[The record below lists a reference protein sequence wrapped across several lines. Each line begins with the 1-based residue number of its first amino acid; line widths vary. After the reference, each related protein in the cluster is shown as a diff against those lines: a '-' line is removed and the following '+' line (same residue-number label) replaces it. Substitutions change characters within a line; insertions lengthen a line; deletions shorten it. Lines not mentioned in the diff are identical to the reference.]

1 MSIRKKVSIL
11 LVDDQ
16 PANLAVL
23 EAVLAELD
31 EVLVCV
37 NSGEQALRR
46 VLEDE
51 FAVVLMDVEMP
62 TMSGLET
69 AEMLRGH
76 PRSRTVPIIFL
87 TANHGNERQ
96 VEQAYA
102 LGAVDYLTKPIN
114 PVILRSKVAVFID
127 LHRKTAEI
135 GRRTQA
141 SHLAALRNRDERIR
155 LILDNTRDYAFIG
168 TDPDGI
174 VTEWEGGAES
184 ITGWWADRA
193 RGQPSAIIFTPE
205 DRASGRPQAEL
216 RQARESGRAE
226 DRRWHVRRDGSRFFA
241 DGVTVPLRDDEDQL
255 RGYAKIFRD
264 ATAERLA
271 AEQLQQ
277 SEAQLGES
285 RQRSR
290 RAEED
295 LLRLAAVAEQSSDY
309 IGVANPD
316 ARQTY
321 LNPAG
326 RALLGV
332 APGADIGL
340 FGVLDFFDAHSRAE
354 VQAKV
359 LPAVMGPR
367 GEWEGELRMQHLQSG
382 ATFPVY
388 YKGFA
393 VRDADGA
400 MIAMA
405 TITRD
410 ISEQKQ
416 AEDALRRVAA
426 DLSEADRR
434 KSEFLATLAHELRNP
449 LAPIRSGLDL
459 MRMSTGDP
467 AATAKIF
474 AMMDRQ
480 LGHLVHLVNDL
491 LDVARITRG
500 KIELKKESADLATI
514 VAMALETSAGM
525 IDASGHALSVDVPD
539 GEMPV
544 EVDLTRM
551 VQVVSNLL
559 NNAAKYT
566 PPGGRISLSGW
577 CEDGQAVLAVAD
589 TGVGIPADAMG
600 TLFHMFSQVGG
611 NMARSQ
617 GGLGI
622 GLSLVQRLVE
632 LHGGTVSATSA
643 GRGSGSTF
651 VVRVPLRQGAM
662 AAATVATSGGAPKV
676 PMRILVVDDNVD
688 AAESLAALLEIMGH
702 EACVAADG
710 PSGFAL
716 AREFDPQL
724 AFLDIGLPGMSG
736 HELARRMRA
745 EPGMEQL
752 MLVALT
758 GWGTREDVAQS
769 HAAGFDIHL
778 TKPVDCQALD
788 TVFGA
793 MAKGRA

>member
-1 MSIRKKVSIL
+1 MSNKKKVNIL

-31 EVLVCV
+31 EVLISVT
-37 NSGEQALRR
+37 SGELALRK
-46 VLEDE
+46 VLEAE
-51 FAVVLMDVEMP
+51 FAVILMDVRMP

-69 AEMLRGH
+69 AEMLRSH
-76 PRSRTVPIIFL
+76 PRSRAVPIIFI
-87 TANHGNERQ
+87 TASHDDQFQ

-102 LGAVDYLTKPIN
+102 LGAVDYLTKPVS
-114 PVILRSKVAVFID
+114 PVMLRSKVAVFID

-135 GRRTQA
+135 ARHAQA
-141 SHLAALRNRDERIR
+141 THMAALRTRDERIR

-174 VTEWEGGAES
+174 VTEWEGGAET
-184 ITGWWADRA
+184 ITGWWADSA
-193 RGQPSAIIFTPE
+193 RGQSAAIIFTPE
-205 DRASGRPQAEL
+205 DRAGGRPQAEM
-216 RQARESGRAE
+216 RQARETGRAE
-226 DRRWHVRRDGSRFFA
+226 DRRWHLRRDGTRFFA
-241 DGVTVPLRDDEDQL
+241 DGVTVPLRDDQDQL

-290 RAEED
+290 RAEEN
-295 LLRLAAVAEQSSDY
+295 LLRLAAVAEQSSDF
-309 IGVANPD
+309 IGIASPD
-316 ARQTY
+316 ARKTY

-326 RALLGV
+326 RELSGV
-332 APGADIGL
+332 GATDDIGAYCL
-340 FGVLDFFDAHSRAE
+340 SDFFAPDSRDY
-354 VQAKV
+354 VHGKV
-359 LPAVMGPR
+359 LPAIRSGA
-367 GEWEGELRMQHLQSG
+367 GKWEGELRMQHMGSKVSY
-382 ATFPVY
+382 PVY

-393 VRDADGA
+393 VRDAEGA
-400 MIAMA
+400 FIAIA

-410 ISEQKQ
+410 ITEQKK
-416 AEDALRRVAA
+416 AEDELRRIAA

-459 MRMSTGDP
+459 MRMSAGDP
-467 AATAKIF
+467 AASGKIH

-500 KIELKKESADLATI
+500 KIELKKETTDLATM

-525 IDASGHALSVDVPD
+525 IEASGHTLSVDVPQ
-539 GEMPV
+539 GELGV
-544 EVDLTRM
+544 EVDVTRM

-566 PPGGRISLSGW
+566 PPGGRIMLSARR
-577 CEDGQAVLAVAD
+577 EHGQAVLAVAD
-589 TGVGIPADAMG
+589 TGVGIPPEAMA
-600 TLFHMFSQVGG
+600 TLFDMFTQVGG
-611 NMARSQ
+611 NMARAQ

-622 GLSLVQRLVE
+622 GLSLVQRLVQ
-632 LHGGTVSATSA
+632 LHDGTVSAHSG
-643 GRGSGSTF
+643 GRGEGSTF
-651 VVRVPLRQGAM
+651 TLRLPLRAGVCQAVAADAGA
-662 AAATVATSGGAPKV
+662 TLDNAPL
-676 PMRILVVDDNVD
+676 RILVVDDNVD
-688 AAESLAALLEIMGH
+688 AADSLAALLEIMGH
-702 EACVAADG
+702 STRVAADG
-710 PSGFAL
+710 PSAYLL
-716 AREFDPQL
+716 AREFHPQL

-736 HELARRMRA
+736 HELARAIRA
-745 EPGMEQL
+745 TPGMDEL

-769 HAAGFDIHL
+769 HAAGFDLHL
-778 TKPVDCQALD
+778 TKPVDFAALD

-793 MAKGRA
+793 MARVRA